1 MTLSEVALSLVDS
14 RNHFYPGH
22 PESPARFA
30 GLPALLDRFEGAL
43 RVRPAPNEEVGRAA
57 AQVHDSVYLERLE
70 AACRRGPA
78 LIDPAPTYVT
88 PASFESALH
97 AAGGALA
104 VLEAI
109 HTGRCGAGIA
119 LIRPPGHHAPTDQAM
134 GFCLLNN
141 VAIAARAAQH
151 LGFPRILIVDFDVHH
166 GNGTQSITES
176 DPDIL
181 YVSTHQQGIYPGTGH
196 WRETGS
202 GPGMGSVVNIPLPGG
217 AGDGAFSL
225 FAARILGPLAR
236 RHRPDVLLVSAGFD
250 AHWRDPLA
258 GLQLTIG
265 GYYRLALDLISLAE
279 ELAGGR
285 IVFVT
290 EGGYDPEVMTE
301 AVSAILAGL
310 TGLPQFRDRLG
321 PAPFPE
327 PDVEELL
334 SRVAELHGV

>member
-1 MTLSEVALSLVDS
+1 MKTLAVSLVPS
-14 RNHFYPGH
+14 PEHALAGH
-22 PESPARFA
+22 PEAPGRFA
-30 GLPALLDRFEGAL
+30 GLSALLDGFEGATLL
-43 RVRPAPNEEVGRAA
+43 RLAPAEGARRAA
-57 AQVHDSVYLERLE
+57 ALVHDGAYLERLQ

-109 HTGRCGAGIA
+109 ESGRAAAGIA
-119 LIRPPGHHAPTDQAM
+119 LVRPPGHHAPADQAM

-141 VAIAARAAQH
+141 VAIAARSARQF
-151 LGFPRILIVDFDVHH
+151 GFPRILIVDFDVHH
-166 GNGTQSITES
+166 GNGTQAITES
-176 DPDIL
+176 DPDL
-181 YVSTHQQGIYPGTGH
+181 LFVSTHQEGIYPGTGH

-202 GPGMGSVVNIPLPGG
+202 GAGEGSVVNVPLPPG
-217 AGDGAFSL
+217 AGDAAFDLIASRL
-225 FAARILGPLAR
+225 LAPLAR
-236 RHRPDVLLVSAGFD
+236 RHRPDLILVSAGFD

-265 GYYRLALDLISLAE
+265 GYHRVVRHLISLAG

-290 EGGYDPEVMTE
+290 EGGYDPEVVTE
-301 AVSAILAGL
+301 GVSAILSGL
-310 TGLPQFRDRLG
+310 ADRPKSADRLG
-321 PAPFPE
+321 PAPLPE
-327 PDVEELL
+327 PGVEDLI
-334 SRVAELHGV
+334 SRIAELHRV

>member
-14 RNHFYPGH
+14 RNHSYPGH
-22 PESPARFA
+22 PEDPRRFA
-30 GLPALLDRFEGAL
+30 GLDSLLDGFEGATLL
-43 RVRPAPNEEVGRAA
+43 RVPPVEDARPAAA
-57 AQVHDSVYLERLE
+57 RVHDGAYLERLQD
-70 AACRRGPA
+70 ACRRGPA

-88 PASFESALH
+88 RASFESALH
-97 AAGGALA
+97 AAGGTLA

-109 HTGRCGAGIA
+109 HTGRAAAGIA
-119 LIRPPGHHAPTDQAM
+119 LVRPPGHHALADQAM

-141 VAIAARAAQH
+141 MAITARAARD

-166 GNGTQSITES
+166 GNGTQAITES
-176 DPDIL
+176 DPDVL
-181 YVSTHQQGIYPGTGH
+181 FVSTHQQGIYPGTGH

-202 GPGMGSVVNIPLPGG
+202 GPGEGSVVNIPLPAG
-217 AGDGAFSL
+217 AGDAAFGLIASRL
-225 FAARILGPLAR
+225 LAPLAR

-265 GYYRLALDLISLAE
+265 GYHRLARDLISLAGE
-279 ELAGGR
+279 VAGGR

-290 EGGYDPEVMTE
+290 EGGYDPEVVTE
-301 AVSAILAGL
+301 GVSAILSGL
-310 TGLPQFRDRLG
+310 ADLPRFKDRLG